1 MTLSIIGANAAIVL
15 AIASALWVASVRLR
29 DASIVDPWWSILFL
43 SITAN
48 TVRST
53 GFGLKKGVLLA
64 LVAAW
69 AIRLWAHLLRRS
81 LGKPEDPRYAAFRER
96 FGRDRYWWFSFFQV
110 FLLQG
115 ALALLVSA
123 PLQVAASATPDAP
136 LAWTDAVGVAL
147 FAAGF
152 AFEAIA
158 DAQLQRFRDD
168 PGTRGQVMDRGLW
181 ALTRHPNYFGEAVLW
196 WGFGCF
202 ALGAPYGWIAL
213 AGPALMMFLLLRVS
227 GVTMLDAHLRAT
239 KPGYAAYCE
248 RTPAFFPRWRN
259 ARRSR

>member
-1 MTLSIIGANAAIVL
+1 VTLTIIGSNAGIVL
-15 AIASALWVASVRLR
+15 AIAAALWLVSVRLR

-43 SITAN
+43 AVTAN
-48 TVRST
+48 TARLT
-53 GFGLKKGVLLA
+53 GLGPRKGVLVA
-64 LVAAW
+64 LVAVW

-81 LGKPEDPRYAAFRER
+81 RGKPEDPRYAAFRRR
-96 FGRDRYWWFSFFQV
+96 FGPERYWWISLFQV

-123 PLQVAASATPDAP
+123 PLQVAAAAPPSWP
-136 LAWTDAVGVAL
+136 LAWTDAAGALL
-147 FAAGF
+147 FATGF

-168 PGTRGQVMDRGLW
+168 PGSRGQVMDRGLW
-181 ALTRHPNYFGEAVLW
+181 SRSRHPNYFGEAVLW

-202 ALGAPYGWIAL
+202 ALQTPLGWLSL
-213 AGPALMMFLLLRVS
+213 AGPALMTFLLLRVS
-227 GVTMLDAHLRAT
+227 GVTMLDAHLRTT

-248 RTPAFFPRWRN
+248 RTPAFFPRWR
-259 ARRSR
+259 RG